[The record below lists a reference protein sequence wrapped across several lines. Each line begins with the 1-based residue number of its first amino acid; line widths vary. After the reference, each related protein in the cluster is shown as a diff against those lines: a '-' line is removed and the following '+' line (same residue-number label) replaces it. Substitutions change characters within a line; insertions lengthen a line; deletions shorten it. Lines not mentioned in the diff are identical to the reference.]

1 MKYLSEDCSAAN
13 GIWNIILRLLFLK
26 WEILLLVK
34 TWMNLENIMLSEM
47 QHREK
52 DKPLHGLTYMWRK

>member
-47 QHREK
+47 QQREK